1 VVLVGDQ
8 DNATR
13 TANSPGIADTS
24 SATGV
29 SPDKPDILR
38 LFAEEVAITRETAET
53 GRLRVA
59 KVTRTRDHIIDELLA
74 RETVEVERV
83 PIGRDVT
90 AVPAVRDDGD
100 TMVIPVVEERL
111 VVERRLV
118 LKEEIHVR
126 RVRTSE
132 HFRETVPLRY
142 QEAEITRLPA
152 QAGDTTGEAPA
163 GAASPAT
170 RKEN

>member
-1 VVLVGDQ
+1 MS
-8 DNATR
+8 
-13 TANSPGIADTS
+13 SPPG
-24 SATGV
+24 G
-29 SPDKPDILR
+29 SPEKPDVLQ
-38 LFAEEVAITRETAET
+38 LFAEEVAVTRETAET
-53 GRLRVA
+53 GRLRIA
-59 KVTRTRDHIIDELLA
+59 KVTRTRDHLIDELLA

-90 AVPAVRDDGD
+90 AVPAVRDDGE
-100 TMVIPVVEERL
+100 TMIIPIVEERL

-118 LKEEIHVR
+118 LKEELHVR

-132 HFRETVPLRY
+132 RFRETVPLRY
-142 QEAEITRLPA
+142 QEAEVTRLPP
-152 QAGDTTGEAPA
+152 QASATTGEAPA

>member
-1 VVLVGDQ
+1 MV
-8 DNATR
+8 
-13 TANSPGIADTS
+13 
-24 SATGV
+24 
-29 SPDKPDILR
+29 
-38 LFAEEVAITRETAET
+38 TRETAET
-53 GRLRVA
+53 GRLRIA
-59 KVTRTRDHIIDELLA
+59 KVTRTRDHLIDELLA

-83 PIGRDVT
+83 AIGRDVT
-90 AVPAVRDDGD
+90 AIPTVRDDGE
-100 TMVIPVVEERL
+100 TMVIPIVEEHL

-152 QAGDTTGEAPA
+152 QAGATTGEAPTDA
-163 GAASPAT
+163 TSPAT
-170 RKEN
+170 RKEK